1 MLYARNKVLSFM
13 TKYKDMLQKQP
24 NLSLVFLVSHCS
36 YVSKMVKSFWNFF
49 YWKGLWECFLSHFLI
64 LWLIISFY
72 AHSKTPSDD
81 GNSFFMM
88 DINYRECVFFFVH
101 EFEGW
106 DILHKKMSKVLA
118 FNYYIFD
125 AELSMETGRSSQI
138 KLNTLSQNGSSTLLM
153 CKILCADRNFLW
165 SNHHSHYNANLT

>member
-1 MLYARNKVLSFM
+1 MVYTRNKVLSFM
-13 TKYKDMLQKQP
+13 TKYKILIQKQP
-24 NLSLVFLVSHCS
+24 NLSLVFLVFHCS

-72 AHSKTPSDD
+72 AHSKTPSYDS
-81 GNSFFMM
+81 NSFFMM

-106 DILHKKMSKVLA
+106 DILHKKCQ
-118 FNYYIFD
+118 
-125 AELSMETGRSSQI
+125 RSWHSIITSLTQSCLWKPEGALKLSQI
-138 KLNTLSQNGSSTLLM
+138 RFHKMGV
-153 CKILCADRNFLW
+153 
-165 SNHHSHYNANLT
+165 